1 MKYQFDMGSEN
12 IGIFSPHSIFTYPLH
27 LFSYPRHLF
36 RSPETFLIKNIFQLK
51 KGKSAGEDSTRAA
64 ENYTGIYSGCRLNPA
79 LLFYFLLCWVLGLIV
94 CHCGFNMEM
103 RAHKFLHF
111 KREFLK
117 L

>member
-12 IGIFSPHSIFTYPLH
+12 IGIFYPHSIF
-27 LFSYPRHLF
+27 
-36 RSPETFLIKNIFQLK
+36 LIPVIFFQLK

-64 ENYTGIYSGCRLNPA
+64 ENYTGMYSGCQLNPA
-79 LLFYFLLCWVLGLIV
+79 LLFYFLLYWVLGLIV